1 MFDNLSNRLE
11 KIFNTFRRNSVIT
24 ETNVSDT
31 VKEIRRALVDADV
44 HYKIA
49 KEFTDT
55 IKEKA
60 IGRKIIASV
69 SPGQMLVKIVQE
81 ELTLLMGSEKK
92 DLQLYADTN
101 IIMVVGLQ
109 GSGKTTFCGKLAN
122 RLKSQGR
129 QIILIAADIYRPG
142 AIDQIQ
148 TLGDSIGVDV
158 YAEKENKNVLDIA
171 KRGISFGKENGKKT
185 IIIDTAGRLGV
196 DEVMMTEIET
206 LKREIHPQEILFVV
220 DSMTGQDAVNTAKAF
235 HDRVQFD
242 GVVLTKLDA
251 DARGGAALSIKTVV
265 NKPIKFI
272 SNGEKMD
279 SLDIFYPDRM
289 AQRIL
294 GMGDIVSLVEKAE
307 QIYDKEQ
314 EARINKRIKDNR
326 FGFDDLL
333 EQIKAMRKMGG
344 MKNIMGMIPGLPKI
358 SKEDVDNMETS
369 FIKTTEAIILS
380 MTPQERRN
388 PKLLD
393 NINRKK
399 RIAKGSGTDV
409 TEVNKAIKQFEQLSK
424 VMKQGMKM
432 R

>member
-11 KIFNTFRRNSVIT
+11 KIFSGFRRNTVIT
-24 ETNVSDT
+24 EANISDT

-55 IKEKA
+55 VKEKA
-60 IGRKIIASV
+60 IGRKIVAAV
-69 SPGQMLVKIVQE
+69 SPGQMLVKIIQE
-81 ELTLLMGSEKK
+81 ELTILMGSEKQ
-92 DLQLYADTN
+92 DLHLHSDTN

-122 RLKSQGR
+122 RFKSQGR
-129 QIILIAADIYRPG
+129 QVLLIAADVYRPG
-142 AIDQIQ
+142 AIDQLQ
-148 TLGDSIGVDV
+148 TLGDTINVEV
-158 YAEKENKNVLDIA
+158 YAEKGNKNVLEIA
-171 KRGISFGKENGKKT
+171 KKGIAFGKEKGKKT
-185 IIIDTAGRLGV
+185 IIVDTAGRLGI
-196 DEVMMTEIET
+196 DNTMMTEIET
-206 LKREIHPQEILFVV
+206 LKHEIHPQETLFVV

-235 HDRVQFD
+235 HDRIQFD

-251 DARGGAALSIKTVV
+251 DTRGGAALSIKTVV

-279 SLDIFYPDRM
+279 ALDIFYPDRM

-307 QIYDKEQ
+307 QVYDKEQ
-314 EARINKRIKDNR
+314 EIRLNKRIKNNT

-333 EQIKAMRKMGG
+333 DQIKSMRKMGG
-344 MKNIMGMIPGLPKI
+344 MKSMIGMIPGLPKI
-358 SKEDVDNMETS
+358 SKEDLDNVEGS
-369 FIKTTEAIILS
+369 FIKKTEAIILS

-388 PKLLD
+388 PQLID
-393 NINRKK
+393 NISRKK
-399 RIAKGSGTDV
+399 RIAKGSGTDI
-409 TEVNKAIKQFEQLSK
+409 TEVNKAIKQLEQLSK
-424 VMKQGMKM
+424 MMKHGMKM

>member
-11 KIFNTFRRNSVIT
+11 KIFSGFRRNTVIT
-24 ETNVSDT
+24 EANISDT

-55 IKEKA
+55 VKEKA
-60 IGRKIIASV
+60 IGRKIVVAV
-69 SPGQMLVKIVQE
+69 SPGQMLVKIIQE
-81 ELTLLMGSEKK
+81 ELTILMGSEKQ
-92 DLQLYADTN
+92 DLHLHSDTN

-122 RLKSQGR
+122 RFKSQGR
-129 QIILIAADIYRPG
+129 QVLLIAADVYRPG
-142 AIDQIQ
+142 AIDQLQ
-148 TLGDSIGVDV
+148 TLGDTINVEV
-158 YAEKENKNVLDIA
+158 YAEKGNKNVLEIA
-171 KRGISFGKENGKKT
+171 KKGIAFGKEKGKKT
-185 IIIDTAGRLGV
+185 IIVDTAGRLGI
-196 DEVMMTEIET
+196 DNTMMTEIET
-206 LKREIHPQEILFVV
+206 LKHEIHPQETLFVV

-235 HDRVQFD
+235 HDRIQFD

-251 DARGGAALSIKTVV
+251 DTRGGAALSIKTVV

-279 SLDIFYPDRM
+279 ALDIFYPDRM

-307 QIYDKEQ
+307 QVYDKEQ
-314 EARINKRIKDNR
+314 EIRLNKRIKNNT

-333 EQIKAMRKMGG
+333 DQIKSMRKMGG
-344 MKNIMGMIPGLPKI
+344 MKSMIGMIPGLPKI
-358 SKEDVDNMETS
+358 SKEDLDNVEGS
-369 FIKTTEAIILS
+369 FIKKTEAIILS

-388 PKLLD
+388 PQLID
-393 NINRKK
+393 NISRKK
-399 RIAKGSGTDV
+399 RIAKGSGTDI
-409 TEVNKAIKQFEQLSK
+409 TEVNKAIKQLEQLSK
-424 VMKQGMKM
+424 MMKHGMKM

>member
-148 TLGDSIGVDV
+148 ILGDSIGVDV